1 MLDDARQGYPY
12 IKRFTFDDSAKRQRF
27 VGDDADS
34 KLTLLTDQAQPM
46 LGLHFADENRVD
58 QELDAAEY
66 IGVKSFTARGKRLTT
81 FALASVELLPAPEP
95 EEPEASEDYD
105 ESPDEPSTDAEEPDN
120 TTIYAEEGVDIPVT
134 PSLFEDEET
143 D

>member
-1 MLDDARQGYPY
+1 
-12 IKRFTFDDSAKRQRF
+12 
-27 VGDDADS
+27 
-34 KLTLLTDQAQPM
+34 M